1 MKNYILMADIIKSSK
16 YNSNILIQEFK
27 EISENINSKLKR
39 HFYSPITIT
48 LGDEFQCVV
57 KSLIKGIEVIF
68 NFEEQILKYREKFKL
83 RYVLNYGE
91 IDTPINPDNA
101 YEMLGIGLSA
111 ARETLGK
118 LKKGKKRFF
127 IKHENEELSK
137 KLNLALFIY
146 QSCIN
151 GWKEKDYVIVS
162 SFIKNRD
169 YKVVAKHLKKDV
181 SLMWKREK
189 SLKIKEYFAI
199 KELIL
204 LLAKR

>member
-1 MKNYILMADIIKSSK
+1 MRNYILMADIIKSSK
-16 YNSNILIQEFK
+16 YNSNILMQEFK
-27 EISENINSKLKR
+27 EISENINSELKR
-39 HFYSPITIT
+39 YFYSPITIT
-48 LGDEFQCVV
+48 LGDEFQCIV
-57 KSLIKGIEVIF
+57 KSLMKGIEVIYS
-68 NFEEQILKYREKFKL
+68 FEEQILKYREKFKL

-91 IDTPINPDNA
+91 IDTPINPKKA
-101 YEMLGIGLSA
+101 YEMLGNGLSE
-111 ARETLGK
+111 ARETLEK

-127 IKHENEELSK
+127 IKDENEELSK

-146 QSCIN
+146 QSCIKE
-151 GWKEKDYVIVS
+151 WKEKDYEIAS

-169 YKVVAKHLKKDV
+169 YKVVAKDLKKDV

-189 SLKIKEYFAI
+189 SLKIKEYLAI